1 MTGYVHIYHLCL
13 AALLAGCAT
22 IAQLDEAEPTGQQA
36 ATYPDFLSPSDLRA
50 DVATD
55 LQSQPA
61 IELSRQAQLDRNAA
75 TLRGQNLTGE

>member
-1 MTGYVHIYHLCL
+1 MTGYVHLYPLCL

-61 IELSRQAQLDRNAA
+61 IELSRQAQRDQKA
-75 TLRGQNLTGE
+75 TALRGKDLTGE